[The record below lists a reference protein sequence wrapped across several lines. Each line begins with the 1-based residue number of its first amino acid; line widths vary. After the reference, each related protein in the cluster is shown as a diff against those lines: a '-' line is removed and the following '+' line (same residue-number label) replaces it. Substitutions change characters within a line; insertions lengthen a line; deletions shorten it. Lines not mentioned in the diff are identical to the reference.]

1 MTVARLGITI
11 WLSCRPAVTNRSSC
25 SHWTRASC
33 SWDLCRQFFITTR
46 LESNLLQIVHSIL
59 QPGKRHKTFQLDP
72 FKYWHFKKV
81 ISEKNFLACYVCFSY
96 VRYYFN
102 TCTDFFWK
110 IINITAKSKECTE
123 RSWAFNIFLSTNPAS
138 FHGTPVSYLAR
149 SCLLQI
155 ESSAL
160 TMVLA
165 WVKCMCWN
173 WLFLRQTSTAF
184 FLRSSRGTFDSAPMS
199 FNSISAVTFTPRAS
213 INTHSI

>member
-1 MTVARLGITI
+1 MSASLMCVTI
-11 WLSCRPAVTNRSSC
+11 LIHV
-25 SHWTRASC
+25 
-33 SWDLCRQFFITTR
+33 
-46 LESNLLQIVHSIL
+46 QISF
-59 QPGKRHKTFQLDP
+59 G
-72 FKYWHFKKV
+72 
-81 ISEKNFLACYVCFSY
+81 
-96 VRYYFN
+96 
-102 TCTDFFWK
+102 
-110 IINITAKSKECTE
+110 KSKTLQQNLKSVQRDHEPLTP
-123 RSWAFNIFLSTNPAS
+123 FLSINPAS